1 MGVALEVSVKRTSN
15 NDNNTDITGL
25 KVGEPMVFTCMK
37 NSFANVSVK
46 QAMAANVLIL
56 WRNFTQNF
64 KPRERNPILEFLE
77 GILCSM
83 FVKISCHLSCHFDGI
98 ALQFK
103 KSGC

>member
-25 KVGEPMVFTCMK
+25 KVGEPMVLTCMK

-56 WRNFTQNF
+56 GRNFTQNF
-64 KPRERNPILEFLE
+64 KAQERNTFLPY
-77 GILCSM
+77 IRFS
-83 FVKISCHLSCHFDGI
+83 
-98 ALQFK
+98 
-103 KSGC
+103 